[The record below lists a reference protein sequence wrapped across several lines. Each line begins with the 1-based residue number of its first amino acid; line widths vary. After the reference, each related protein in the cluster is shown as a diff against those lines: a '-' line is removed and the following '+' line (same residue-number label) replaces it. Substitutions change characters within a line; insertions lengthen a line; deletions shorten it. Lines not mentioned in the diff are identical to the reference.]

1 MPRPHRAEEAGV
13 LRLEGVNYPSAS
25 VHESTIRWTKTESRR
40 SDGGLDFAGRQKRVR
55 SGGGFQ
61 SFWFVVPGVF
71 AIRASFRRLQDGERG
86 WFSKLHSFGAM
97 DFSRAGTE
105 RRFSSPRLFLLV
117 AFSRGLHESFST
129 CLAKDTTEATSPS
142 VRVLPLEC
150 CLLRPCPFLH
160 AQLLLLRYV
169 ALPQLAFP
177 VDGICALTSS
187 STDLRSTA
195 TYLRSSLLLRTLRHR
210 RSKSSSVEQSRIK
223 AARRFEQLQR
233 QPIPFLELRLG
244 PR

>member
-1 MPRPHRAEEAGV
+1 MRAG
-13 LRLEGVNYPSAS
+13 RRGCGPEGVSSLFGSSFREFLQFEPRFVVFRTASGVGFPNFTLSGLWISREQEPSVAF
-25 VHESTIRWTKTESRR
+25 HH
-40 SDGGLDFAGRQKRVR
+40 LDF
-55 SGGGFQ
+55 
-61 SFWFVVPGVF
+61 
-71 AIRASFRRLQDGERG
+71 
-86 WFSKLHSFGAM
+86 
-97 DFSRAGTE
+97 
-105 RRFSSPRLFLLV
+105 FLLV